1 MVEREKKNAFQ
12 IFATPF
18 FSCENCNLDIKKL
31 EKECLDFMDKTP
43 SANFSNVGGYQG
55 QDFENEDLSNSL
67 AGIKKDVNSKL

>member
-43 SANFSNVGGYQG
+43 SANFSNVGG
-55 QDFENEDLSNSL
+55 
-67 AGIKKDVNSKL
+67 

>member
-1 MVEREKKNAFQ
+1 MYILTEIVNLVHQ
-12 IFATPF
+12 IFVTPF

-55 QDFENEDLSNSL
+55 QDFENEDLYD
-67 AGIKKDVNSKL
+67 IKKFFSFYL

>member
-55 QDFENEDLSNSL
+55 QDFERKYLNEYEKIFS
-67 AGIKKDVNSKL
+67 KDS